1 MSLVDNNAV
10 YQQGNTSIN
19 DTQVVF
25 DGNRYN
31 LADIT
36 SASLVG
42 PTLKPEYG
50 YALMA
55 LGFVLLVAGYLIWG
69 VFLTPML
76 AGLVLIVVGIALA
89 LLVRRNFT
97 VHLNQHEQQIATL
110 AFPTRLQAEQ
120 FLTAIKQ
127 AQAGATRKAASA
139 R

>member
-1 MSLVDNNAV
+1 
-10 YQQGNTSIN
+10 QQGNTSIT
-19 DTQVVF
+19 DREVVF

-50 YALMA
+50 YVLTA
-55 LGFVLLVAGYLIWG
+55 LGIILLVAGYLIWG

-76 AGLVLIVVGIALA
+76 AGAVLIVVGIALT
-89 LLVRRNFT
+89 LLVRRKFT
-97 VHLNQHEQQIATL
+97 VNLNRGEQQIAAV
-110 AFPTRLQAEQ
+110 AFPNRRQAEQ

-127 AQAGATRKAASA
+127 AQASTPRQTASA